1 MVQYELVLRSV
12 YYEYTVYGHA
22 SGGVGWTRI
31 RLEASTH

>member
-12 YYEYTVYGHA
+12 YYEYTVYYA